1 MAVSPRSCT
10 SSTTRLRR
18 LPAARS
24 RKALKGGSVRER
36 VLGLRR
42 GKKLVTERVSARGKF
57 MTAQR
62 CCATISQEAFL
73 RANMARLLV
82 RPNPVRFY
90 LSSQCPVQRSK
101 LTIGLSKSWLGRALW
116 GLTVRRRALPC
127 PCLAPAYE
135 HLGHV
140 RLCSKVVP
148 ARLVASLMIP
158 VCSATFSYASGSS
171 DIQLEP
177 CLDRLGIGKLDW
189 TEG

>member
-36 VLGLRR
+36 VLGLRC

-62 CCATISQEAFL
+62 CCATTSQEAFL
-73 RANMARLLV
+73 RANMARLIF

-101 LTIGLSKSWLGRALW
+101 LTIGLSKSWLGRAIW

-127 PCLAPAYE
+127 PCLA
-135 HLGHV
+135 HRRMSTLDM
-140 RLCSKVVP
+140 RLCQ
-148 ARLVASLMIP
+148 RGWSLH
-158 VCSATFSYASGSS
+158 
-171 DIQLEP
+171 
-177 CLDRLGIGKLDW
+177 
-189 TEG
+189 